1 MIMAIQKEITITQA
15 DRVLV
20 WLEVLT
26 IFLGGIAT
34 LAVVFLADV
43 MTAKLA
49 SLSRVAGVEA
59 VVMTEESELHHW
71 IGYKVALA
79 AMDDKD
85 VVYHIAKA
93 MSLATEAQQKSALD
107 GVLVEHMPAGHFVHT
122 KNILRELL
130 GTKQQPAPP
139 PTQLEARLALL
150 LIKENKM
157 DKAQEQVEH
166 MLTVAAMPGKEVIQ
180 EAIKA
185 IEKGDMEGAVRLLA
199 KIAEEQ

>member
-1 MIMAIQKEITITQA
+1 MAIQKEITIAQA

-26 IFLGGIAT
+26 IFLGGMAT

-49 SLSRVAGVEA
+49 NPSRVAGVVA
-59 VVMTEESELHHW
+59 VTMSEESELHHW

-107 GVLVEHMPAGHFVHT
+107 GVLVEHMPAGHFIHT
-122 KNILRELL
+122 KNILKELL

-139 PTQLEARLALL
+139 PAQLEARLALL
-150 LIKENKM
+150 LIKENRM
-157 DKAQEQVEH
+157 DKAQEQLEH
-166 MLTVAAMPGKEVIQ
+166 MLTVATGADKEVMQ
-180 EAIKA
+180 KVIKA
-185 IEKGDMEGAVRLLA
+185 MQQGDMEDAGRSLTRLSGG
-199 KIAEEQ
+199 